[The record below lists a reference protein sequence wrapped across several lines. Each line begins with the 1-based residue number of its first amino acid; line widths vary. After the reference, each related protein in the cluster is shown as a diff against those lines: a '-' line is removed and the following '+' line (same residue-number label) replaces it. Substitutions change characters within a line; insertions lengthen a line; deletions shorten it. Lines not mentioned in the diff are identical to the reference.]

1 MQLTPEQLCEKFD
14 IERVSSQFLKVLT
27 KLNAASVYKHR
38 QQPDEHSNW
47 VEGEKMT
54 AFMIADCYL
63 RTCKKKNS
71 CIPVNECIH
80 EYLDRIN
87 ITDIIKLKAYFIWDA
102 RGRNIN
108 DEAAMEGEYF
118 EGYDDL
124 LEFCDKLPVRGHS
137 CRYNN
142 EILKRMDRRKKERR
156 KPVNQQSDPFAPE
169 RRTNQDRRQF
179 DYRGSAAQFL
189 L

>member
-1 MQLTPEQLCEKFD
+1 MQLTPEELCEKFN
-14 IERVSSQFLKVLT
+14 IEKVSSQFLKVLT
-27 KLNAASVYKHR
+27 KLNAATVYKHS
-38 QQPDEHSNW
+38 QQHDEQSNW
-47 VEGEKMT
+47 VEGEKLT

-63 RTCKKKNS
+63 RTCRKKNT

-87 ITDIIKLKAYFIWDA
+87 ITDIIKLKAYFIWDS
-102 RGRNIN
+102 RGRTIN
-108 DEAAMEGEYF
+108 DEEAMKSEYF
-118 EGYDDL
+118 EGYEGL

-142 EILKRMDRRKKERR
+142 EILKRIDRRKKERR
-156 KPVNQQSDPFAPE
+156 KPANQQSDPFSPE
-169 RRTNQDRRQF
+169 RRTTTDRRQF
-179 DYRGSAAQFL
+179 DYRGKAAQFL